1 MYYIYIQKNKIIKT
15 DYVRNINKKKT
26 ELKKH
31 NSREY
36 PGKYMLKT
44 NISAGINRE
53 LNYKHI
59 SFCLQIHSLKDFLLY
74 IKKQKKIHQPQY
86 IWLSTVSQV
95 ESMSDLSDQ
104 PY

>member
-1 MYYIYIQKNKIIKT
+1 MYYIYIYKKIKIIKT

-44 NISAGINRE
+44 NISAGTKSWIE
-53 LNYKHI
+53 L
-59 SFCLQIHSLKDFLLY
+59 
-74 IKKQKKIHQPQY
+74 
-86 IWLSTVSQV
+86 
-95 ESMSDLSDQ
+95 
-104 PY
+104 

>member
-1 MYYIYIQKNKIIKT
+1 MSKNGNCKDVCTTFIYIQKNKIIKT

-59 SFCLQIHSLKDFLLY
+59 SFCLQIHSSKDFLLY
-74 IKKQKKIHQPQY
+74 IKTKKKSINLNIFDCQR
-86 IWLSTVSQV
+86 
-95 ESMSDLSDQ
+95 
-104 PY
+104 